1 MFMGIMYMISFK
13 NDNRDH
19 KVAVESIAQSPISK
33 KKKKFIEGLEKEAIY
48 DMENHI
54 GTIWIQP
61 IPLDLYA

>member
-33 KKKKFIEGLEKEAIY
+33 KNIKNYRRLREGSNL
-48 DMENHI
+48 
-54 GTIWIQP
+54 
-61 IPLDLYA
+61 